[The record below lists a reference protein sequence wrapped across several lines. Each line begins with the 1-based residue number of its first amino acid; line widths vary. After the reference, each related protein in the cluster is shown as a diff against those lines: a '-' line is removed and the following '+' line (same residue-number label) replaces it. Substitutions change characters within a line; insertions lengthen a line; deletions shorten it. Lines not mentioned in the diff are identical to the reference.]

1 MDGGGVENQNHDSG
15 EVPVAQN
22 GIDFGTVADPSLS
35 TEREVSDEDLG
46 FSSEDIAKREKTEYF
61 TNVKGAE
68 KIKRQEERKRE
79 AEEKERLK
87 KLKKLEAEDIIAQKQ
102 FEAKEQDDRV
112 EKRIILDQKLEK
124 QKAEFAAFNNRV
136 LNFFFACKKDSVRNK
151 KQKNYNS
158 ICQCNNT
165 SIDSFFCV
173 SLFH

>member
-1 MDGGGVENQNHDSG
+1 MENQNHDSG

-79 AEEKERLK
+79 AEEKLISLK
-87 KLKKLEAEDIIAQKQ
+87 IKLTLLPIFVTASSVFVNESPVTESASRAQS
-102 FEAKEQDDRV
+102 
-112 EKRIILDQKLEK
+112 
-124 QKAEFAAFNNRV
+124 FALAFGV
-136 LNFFFACKKDSVRNK
+136 LSK
-151 KQKNYNS
+151 
-158 ICQCNNT
+158 
-165 SIDSFFCV
+165 
-173 SLFH
+173 